1 MTWTRF
7 VVATLLTS
15 LLIGTGAPA
24 IWAADTSP
32 ADEPP
37 GAGANAAAAV
47 SDVFY
52 VPGKAI
58 VCGVSG
64 VLWVATMAVTLGAL
78 YDEAA
83 NFVKGGCG
91 GRWVLTGE
99 DIKPAKSY

>member
-7 VVATLLTS
+7 VAVLLTS
-15 LLIGTGAPA
+15 LLIGTGTPA
-24 IWAADTSP
+24 SWAADTSP
-32 ADEPP
+32 ADEPA
-37 GAGANAAAAV
+37 GAGATAAAAV

-64 VLWVATMAVTLGAL
+64 VLWVATMAVTFGAL

>member
-1 MTWTRF
+1 M
-7 VVATLLTS
+7 LTS
-15 LLIGTGAPA
+15 LLIGTGTPTS
-24 IWAADTSP
+24 WGADTSP
-32 ADEPP
+32 ADEPA
-37 GAGANAAAAV
+37 GAGATAAAAV

-64 VLWVATMAVTLGAL
+64 VLWVAAMAVTLGAL
-78 YDEAA
+78 YNEAA

-99 DIKPAKSY
+99 DIKPVKSY